1 MQNTVLSGV
10 ADLGTSDLGTPDS
23 RTPDVRTPDSE
34 TPERAIATRTLQ
46 DRADAYEVEIR
57 RLVEATYAVIR
68 RTGDLEPRVGDI
80 VTEASLS
87 NQAFYRHFRS
97 KDELL
102 LTVLEDGQRRL
113 LTTLDTRMARVA
125 PGAPR
130 VRAWV
135 EGVLEQ
141 ARNPAAAENTRPFAL
156 TGLRLADRFPVEWAR
171 SRDRLLA
178 PLRAA
183 IADAGGDPERDAPA
197 VYHLAMG
204 SMQEALA
211 RRVRPTDTDVE
222 HVVVSAIAVVEASRG
237 T

>member
-1 MQNTVLSGV
+1 MQNVVLDGSPTTPARQV
-10 ADLGTSDLGTPDS
+10 A
-23 RTPDVRTPDSE
+23 
-34 TPERAIATRTLQ
+34 ARTLR
-46 DRADAYEVEIR
+46 DRADAYEAEVR
-57 RLVEATYAVIR
+57 SLVEAAYVVMR
-68 RTGDLEPRVGDI
+68 RTGDLDPRVGDI
-80 VTEASLS
+80 VAEASLS

-113 LTTLDTRMARVA
+113 LATLGARMARVE

-141 ARNPAAAENTRPFAL
+141 ARNNEAAANTRPFAL
-156 TGLRLADRFPVEWAR
+156 TGLRLADRFPTEWAR
-171 SRDRLLA
+171 SRDVLLA
-178 PLRAA
+178 PLRDAV
-183 IADAGGDPERDAPA
+183 ADAGGDPERDAPA

-204 SMQEALA
+204 TMQEALA
-211 RRVRPTDTDVE
+211 RRVRPTDADVE
-222 HVVVSAIAVVEASRG
+222 HVTTAAVAIVEAHRG

>member
-1 MQNTVLSGV
+1 MVLEMQNSVLDEAEGAPEHLV
-10 ADLGTSDLGTPDS
+10 AS
-23 RTPDVRTPDSE
+23 
-34 TPERAIATRTLQ
+34 RTLQ
-46 DRADAYEVEIR
+46 GRADAYASEVR
-57 RLVEATYAVIR
+57 RLLDAAYVVMR
-68 RTGDLEPRVGDI
+68 RTGDLDPRVGDI
-80 VTEASLS
+80 VAEAGLS

-113 LTTLDTRMARVA
+113 LATLDARMARVD

-135 EGVLEQ
+135 HGVMEQ
-141 ARNPAAAENTRPFAL
+141 ARHQEAAANTRPFAL
-156 TGLRLADRFPVEWAR
+156 TGLRLADQFPTEWAR
-171 SRDRLLA
+171 SRDVLLA

-183 IADAGGDPERDAPA
+183 IGDAGGDPALDAPA

-211 RRVRPTDTDVE
+211 RRERPSDADVE
-222 HVVVSAIAVVEASRG
+222 HLAAAAVAIVEAHRG

>member
-1 MQNTVLSGV
+1 MQNVVLDGSPTTPARQV
-10 ADLGTSDLGTPDS
+10 A
-23 RTPDVRTPDSE
+23 
-34 TPERAIATRTLQ
+34 ARTLR
-46 DRADAYEVEIR
+46 DRADAYEAEVR
-57 RLVEATYAVIR
+57 SLVEAAYVVMR
-68 RTGDLEPRVGDI
+68 RTGDLDPRVGDI
-80 VTEASLS
+80 VAEAALS

-113 LTTLDTRMARVA
+113 LATLDARMARVE

-141 ARNPAAAENTRPFAL
+141 ARNNEAAANTRPFAL
-156 TGLRLADRFPVEWAR
+156 TGLRLADRFPTEWAR
-171 SRDRLLA
+171 SRDVLLA
-178 PLRAA
+178 PLRDAV
-183 IADAGGDPERDAPA
+183 ADAGGDPERDAPA

-204 SMQEALA
+204 TMQEALA
-211 RRVRPTDTDVE
+211 RRVRPTDADVE
-222 HVVVSAIAVVEASRG
+222 HVTTAAVAIVEAHRG

>member
-1 MQNTVLSGV
+1 MQDAVLDDGPTTPARQV
-10 ADLGTSDLGTPDS
+10 A
-23 RTPDVRTPDSE
+23 
-34 TPERAIATRTLQ
+34 ARTLR
-46 DRADAYEVEIR
+46 DRAETYEAEVR
-57 RLVEATYAVIR
+57 RLVDAAYVVMR

-80 VTEASLS
+80 VAEASLS

-113 LTTLDTRMARVA
+113 LATLDARMARVE

-141 ARNPAAAENTRPFAL
+141 ARNTEAAANTRPFAL
-156 TGLRLADRFPVEWAR
+156 TGLRLADRFPAEWAR
-171 SRDRLLA
+171 SRDVLLS
-178 PLRAA
+178 PLRDA
-183 IADAGGDPERDAPA
+183 IADAGGDPERDGPA

-204 SMQEALA
+204 AMQEALA
-211 RRVRPTDTDVE
+211 RRVRPTDTDVA
-222 HVVVSAIAVVEASRG
+222 HAAGAAVAIVEAHHG
-237 T
+237 A